1 MKGQF
6 KGKIHSLVYHT
17 AFVYL
22 MAVAVTCFTVDSL
35 QAQTITVTAKDF
47 DKHAGELVVTVD
59 KSQILNL
66 DVPFKE
72 VMIGNPDVADILPLT
87 NKSIYIIGKKTGS
100 TSLTVY
106 GPKKR
111 LIAVMDLIVSLDLDG
126 LKRRLFELMPGEKI
140 EVRPANGAILLS
152 GAVSSAGHLSKALA
166 IAERY
171 APGLVTN
178 LLSVTGSQQV
188 LLEVRFAEVQRS
200 TIKQL
205 GFNLT
210 AIGSD
215 FLLGSGDISL
225 NGAVDTGNFGTGDVS
240 FGFGGTA
247 FNVLF
252 DNLEQRGL
260 VKTLAEPNLVA
271 MSGDTAS
278 FLAGGEFPVPV
289 VREGGAGGQSAI
301 TVEFKQFGIALAFT
315 PTVLDNGMINLVVSP
330 EVSNIDRNS
339 SVTISGFN
347 IPGLSTRRAKTTVEL
362 GDGQSFAIA
371 GLIKSDFQDTV
382 RQFPILGDMP
392 IIGALF
398 RNSRYQKN
406 ETELVIVV
414 TPHLVKPAMAGQLR
428 TPVDGFIPP
437 NDFEFLLMGK
447 LKGDTSNGGAPDYS
461 PNSSSDMLKTKEAG
475 GIEGKYG
482 HIIE

>member
-1 MKGQF
+1 MI
-6 KGKIHSLVYHT
+6 GKYKKKIDSFINLR
-17 AFVYL
+17 
-22 MAVAVTCFTVDSL
+22 AVIFLAAIAISYSFGVNYA
-35 QAQTITVTAKDF
+35 QAQTMIVTEKDY
-47 DKHAGELVVTVD
+47 DKHAGELIVTVD

-66 DVPFKE
+66 DVPYKD
-72 VMIGNPDVADILPLT
+72 VMIGNPEVADILPLT
-87 NKSIYIIGKKTGS
+87 DKSIYIIGKKTGS

-106 GPKKR
+106 GPKKQ
-111 LIAVMDLIVSLDLDG
+111 LIAVMDLVVSLDIEG
-126 LKRRLFELMPGEKI
+126 LKNRLYELMPGEKI

-152 GAVSSAGHLSKALA
+152 GAISSSGHMSKALA
-166 IAERY
+166 VAERF

-178 LLSVTGSQQV
+178 LMSVTGSQQV

-215 FLLGSGDISL
+215 FLIGTGDVVV
-225 NGAVDTGNFGTGDVS
+225 NGTFDTGNFGLGD
-240 FGFGGTA
+240 
-247 FNVLF
+247 FNFDIGDTNFNILF
-252 DNLEQRGL
+252 DNLEQKGL

-289 VREGGAGGQSAI
+289 ARDGGSGGQVTI

-315 PTVLDNGMINLVVSP
+315 PTVLDNGLINLVVSP

-362 GDGQSFAIA
+362 MDGQSFAIA
-371 GLIKSDFQDTV
+371 GLIKSDFQDTI
-382 RQFPILGDMP
+382 RQFPILGDVP

-398 RNSRYQKN
+398 RNTRFEKN
-406 ETELVIVV
+406 ETELVIVI
-414 TPHLVKPAMAGQLR
+414 TPHLIKPAMAAQLR
-428 TPVDGFIPP
+428 TPADGFIPP
-437 NDFEFLLMGK
+437 NDFELFLMGNMENK
-447 LKGDTSNGGAPDYS
+447 HSNGGSVNYS
-461 PNSSSDMLKTKEAG
+461 SGVVKAKESG

>member
-1 MKGQF
+1 MKGQVKDTLCTF
-6 KGKIHSLVYHT
+6 VYHT

-22 MAVAVTCFTVDSL
+22 VALVFTSL
-35 QAQTITVTAKDF
+35 MVNSLSAQTMVVTAKDF
-47 DKHAGELVVTVD
+47 DKHAGELVVIVD

-66 DVPFKE
+66 DVPYKD
-72 VMIGNPDVADILPLT
+72 VLVGNPEVADILPLT

-111 LIAVMDLIVSLDLDG
+111 LIAVLDLVVSLDLEG
-126 LKRRLFELMPGEKI
+126 LKSRLYELMPGEKF

-166 IAERY
+166 VAERY

-178 LLSVTGSQQV
+178 LMSVTGSQQV

-215 FLLGSGDISL
+215 FLLGSGDIVI
-225 NGAVDTGNFGTGDVS
+225 NGSIDTGNFGIGDIN
-240 FGFGGTA
+240 FGIGDTD
-247 FNVLF
+247 FNILF

-289 VREGGAGGQSAI
+289 ARAGGSDGQVTI

-315 PTVLDNGMINLVVSP
+315 PTVLDNGLINLVVSP

-347 IPGLSTRRAKTTVEL
+347 IPGLATRRAKTTVEL
-362 GDGQSFAIA
+362 RDGQSFAIA
-371 GLIKSDFQDTV
+371 GLIKSDFQDTI

-398 RNSRYQKN
+398 RNSRYEKN

-414 TPHLVKPAMAGQLR
+414 TPHLVQPAMAGQIR
-428 TPVDGFIPP
+428 TPADGFIPP
-437 NDFEFLLMGK
+437 NDFEFFLMGK
-447 LKGDTSNGGAPDYS
+447 LENDQSNGGPAMNPRA
-461 PNSSSDMLKTKEAG
+461 MMKAREAG
-475 GIEGKYG
+475 GIEGDYG